1 MSRLLVVALIANR
14 IANFAVFFFY
24 KKNHKNRK
32 HAPNSEMWLPMT
44 YVHHAGIV
52 DVDPE
57 GQLLLMGEP
66 RQVNRRQPPQQGPAD
81 LLTAPINVR
90 DACSSQTATH
100 SPGSPNYQR
109 AAIRIGQL
117 THLSLRRTRGVSPLP
132 SKDAASTTWNRL

>member
-1 MSRLLVVALIANR
+1 MSRLLVVALIVANR
-14 IANFAVFFFY
+14 IANFAVFFFL
-24 KKNHKNRK
+24 KKKQKKRK
-32 HAPNSEMWLPMT
+32 HPTLKCDCPMA

-100 SPGSPNYQR
+100 SPGIQ
-109 AAIRIGQL
+109 I
-117 THLSLRRTRGVSPLP
+117 
-132 SKDAASTTWNRL
+132 